1 MSRVDIALVRGP
13 DANTSMPLPP
23 LGMLY
28 VAGALERAGF
38 RVAVVDAP
46 GEGLSQA
53 SFLQRVRMLGAA
65 VIGLSGMTPMKDQ
78 IARDAAMVRPLTGRL
93 VLGGV
98 HATRFG
104 AAVLDEI
111 PELDALVIGEG
122 EAPAV
127 ALMQWWGSNE
137 AGPPPAGVQ
146 VRGRPFVP
154 AAVPKDLDA
163 LARPARH
170 LVPHA
175 RYRYLFQ
182 TRPGFT
188 TMISSRGCPFRCTF
202 CDKTV
207 SGSPWRARSAGD
219 VVDEMEQLSVDFG
232 VGSLCIFDDNFT
244 LRRSRVVDICEAM
257 IRRDLDLHWKCEA
270 RVDGVTP
277 DLAKL
282 MARAGCKTV
291 AFGVESG
298 NQDSLDF
305 LRKDQT
311 VGQAEAAIAACGTAG
326 IETVAYV
333 LVGIPGETPESTLET
348 LRFARS
354 AGIDFI
360 QFSTLSPFPGTD
372 LYDLAMERGWYAETA
387 VTNPVDGEERRA
399 TLMPPGWSEDDLAR
413 TLRKLYGG
421 FYLRPG
427 YLAKQ
432 AVRAHQ
438 AGMLAPRA
446 RLGLEVAR
454 WYLSGRQVA

>member
-1 MSRVDIALVRGP
+1 
-13 DANTSMPLPP
+13 
-23 LGMLY
+23 MLY
-28 VAGALERAGF
+28 VAGALERAGY

-46 GEGLSQA
+46 GEGLDQA
-53 SFLQRVRMLGAA
+53 AFLERVRMLGASI
-65 VIGLSGMTPMKDQ
+65 IGLSGMTPMKDR
-78 IARDAAMVRPLTGRL
+78 IARDAALVAPLTDRL

-111 PELDALVIGEG
+111 PELDALVVGEG

-127 ALMQWWGSNE
+127 ALMDWWG
-137 AGPPPAGVQ
+137 AGASGDPPPGV
-146 VRGRPFVP
+146 VARGLPFVP
-154 AAVPKDLDA
+154 APVPQDLDA
-163 LARPARH
+163 LAPPARH

-175 RYRYLFQ
+175 RYRYVFQ

-207 SGSPWRARSAGD
+207 SGSPWRARSAGS
-219 VVDEMEQLSVDFG
+219 VVDEMEQLTVDFG

-244 LRRSRVVDICEAM
+244 LRRSRVVDICEEM
-257 IRRDLDLHWKCEA
+257 IRRGVDLHWKCEA

-277 DLAKL
+277 ELAKL

-298 NQDSLDF
+298 SQESLDF
-305 LRKDQT
+305 LKKDQT
-311 VGQAEAAIAACGTAG
+311 VEQAEAAIGACRGAG

-333 LVGIPGETPESTLET
+333 LVGIPGETPASTLET
-348 LRFARS
+348 LRFARR
-354 AGIDFI
+354 AGVDFI
-360 QFSTLSPFPGTD
+360 QFSTLSPFPGTE
-372 LYDLAMERGWYAETA
+372 LYDLAMAKGWYRETT
-387 VTNPVDGEERRA
+387 VVNPVDAEEKRA
-399 TLMPPGWSEDDLAR
+399 TLMPPGWTERDLSR

-427 YLAKQ
+427 YLARQ